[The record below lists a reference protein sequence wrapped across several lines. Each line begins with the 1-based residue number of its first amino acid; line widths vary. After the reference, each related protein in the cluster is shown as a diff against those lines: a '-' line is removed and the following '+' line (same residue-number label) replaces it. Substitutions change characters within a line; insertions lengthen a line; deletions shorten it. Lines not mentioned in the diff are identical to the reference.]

1 VVASIS
7 SPLIKANIDE
17 YYISSY
23 HTGYCFIPSEKLD
36 LAKELF
42 LKHQVIVINESMLKN
57 NTNNN
62 SNNNINNLS
71 ITSQNEDIF
80 EMNGTNNND
89 TQLTNNNNNNNESN
103 NIITLSNL
111 KLNTVKTNN

>member
-57 NTNNN
+57 NTNN

-80 EMNGTNNND
+80 EMNGTNND
-89 TQLTNNNNNNNESN
+89 TQLMNNNNESN